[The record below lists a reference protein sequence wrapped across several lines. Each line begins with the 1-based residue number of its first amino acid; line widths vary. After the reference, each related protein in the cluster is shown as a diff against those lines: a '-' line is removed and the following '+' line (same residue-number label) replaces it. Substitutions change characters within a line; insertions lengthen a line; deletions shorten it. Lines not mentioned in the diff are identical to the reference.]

1 LKLAFDGLR
10 IGFAMTGSFCT
21 FSKVMKEIETL
32 SQKGADLVPIMS
44 EMAWNTD
51 TRFGKA
57 EEFIGKFKSISQK
70 DIIHTIKDAE
80 PIGPKNL
87 LDALIVAPCTGNT
100 ISKIANGITDSCVA
114 MAAKATLRNK
124 APVIIAVSTNDG
136 LGSSAKNIG
145 ILLNKAN
152 VYFVPFGQDDPNGK
166 PDSLVAD
173 MTKIADTLKEA
184 LAGRILQPQIIERY
198 QKM

>member
-1 LKLAFDGLR
+1 MDFEGLK

-21 FSKVMKEIETL
+21 LSKVIAELEVLKK
-32 SQKGADLVPIMS
+32 QNADIIPIMS
-44 EMAWNTD
+44 EIVWNTD

-57 EEFIGKFKSISQK
+57 EDFKNRVLEITGK
-70 DIIHTIKDAE
+70 DIIHDIKSAE

-100 ISKIANGITDSCVA
+100 ISKMANGITDSCVA

-124 APVIIAVSTNDG
+124 CPVIIAVSTNDG
-136 LGSSAKNIG
+136 LGTSAKNIG

-152 VYFVPFGQDDPNGK
+152 VYFVPFGQDDPKGK

-173 MTKIADTLKEA
+173 MTKISETLS
-184 LAGRILQPQIIERY
+184 LAMKGKKLQPQIFS
-198 QKM
+198 KND

>member
-1 LKLAFDGLR
+1 MDFEGLK

-21 FSKVMKEIETL
+21 LSKVIAELEVLKK
-32 SQKGADLVPIMS
+32 QNADIIPIMS
-44 EMAWNTD
+44 EIVWNTD

-57 EEFIGKFKSISQK
+57 EDFKNRVLEITGKN
-70 DIIHTIKDAE
+70 IIHDIKSAE

-100 ISKIANGITDSCVA
+100 ISKMANGITDSCVA

-124 APVIIAVSTNDG
+124 CPVIIAISTNDG
-136 LGSSAKNIG
+136 LGTSAKNIG

-152 VYFVPFGQDDPNGK
+152 VYFVPFGQDDPKGK

-173 MTKIADTLKEA
+173 MAKISETLS
-184 LAGRILQPQIIERY
+184 LAMKGKKLQPQIFS
-198 QKM
+198 KND

>member
-1 LKLAFDGLR
+1 MDFEGLK

-21 FSKVMKEIETL
+21 LSKVIAELEVLKK
-32 SQKGADLVPIMS
+32 QNADIIPIMS
-44 EMAWNTD
+44 EIVWNTD

-57 EEFIGKFKSISQK
+57 EDFKNRVLEITGNN
-70 DIIHTIKDAE
+70 IIHDIKSAE

-100 ISKIANGITDSCVA
+100 ISKMANGITDSCVA

-124 APVIIAVSTNDG
+124 CPVIIAVSTNDG
-136 LGSSAKNIG
+136 LGTSAKNIG

-152 VYFVPFGQDDPNGK
+152 IYFVPFGQDSAVLK
-166 PDSLVAD
+166 PCSLVAD
-173 MTKIADTLKEA
+173 FTKIPETVDAA
-184 LAGRILQPQIIERY
+184 LQGKQIQPVLLR
-198 QKM
+198 

>member
-1 LKLAFDGLR
+1 MAFEKLR

-21 FSKVMKEIETL
+21 FSKVMKEIDNLKE
-32 SQKGADLVPIMS
+32 KGAELVPIMS
-44 EMAWNTD
+44 EMVWNTD

-57 EEFIGKFKSISQK
+57 EDFIERFKTVTGK

-87 LDALIVAPCTGNT
+87 LDALIIAPCTGNT

-114 MAAKATLRNK
+114 MAAKASLRNN
-124 APVIIAVSTNDG
+124 APVIIAISTNDG
-136 LGSSAKNIG
+136 LGSSARNIG
-145 ILLNKAN
+145 ILLNKKN
-152 VYFVPFGQDDPNGK
+152 IFFVPFGQDDPNGK

-173 MTKIADTLKEA
+173 MTKIAQTLEA
-184 LAGRILQPQIIERY
+184 ALKGEKIQPQIIER
-198 QKM
+198 

>member
-1 LKLAFDGLR
+1 MNLAFDGLK

-21 FSKVMKEIETL
+21 FSKVMKEIEAL
-32 SQKGADLVPIMS
+32 SHNGADLVPIMS

-57 EEFIGKFKSISQK
+57 EEFIEKFKSISQK

-152 VYFVPFGQDDPNGK
+152 IYFVPFGQDDPEGK
-166 PDSLVAD
+166 PRSLVAD
-173 MTKIADTLKEA
+173 FGQVSATLAAA
-184 LAGRILQPQIIERY
+184 LDGRQIQPLLL
-198 QKM
+198 KG

>member
-1 LKLAFDGLR
+1 MDFEGLK

-21 FSKVMKEIETL
+21 LSKVIAELEVLKK
-32 SQKGADLVPIMS
+32 QNADIIPIMS
-44 EMAWNTD
+44 EIVWNTD

-57 EEFIGKFKSISQK
+57 EDFKNRVLEITGKN
-70 DIIHTIKDAE
+70 IIHDIKSAE

-100 ISKIANGITDSCVA
+100 ISKMANGITDSCVA

-124 APVIIAVSTNDG
+124 CPVIIAISTNDG
-136 LGSSAKNIG
+136 LGTSAKNIG

-152 VYFVPFGQDDPNGK
+152 VYFVPFGQDDPKGK

-173 MTKIADTLKEA
+173 MTKISETLS
-184 LAGRILQPQIIERY
+184 LAMKGKKLQPQIFS
-198 QKM
+198 KND

>member
-1 LKLAFDGLR
+1 MAFEKLR

-21 FSKVMKEIETL
+21 FSKVMKEIDNLKE
-32 SQKGADLVPIMS
+32 KGAELVPIMS
-44 EMAWNTD
+44 EMVWNTD

-57 EEFIGKFKSISQK
+57 EDFIERFKTVTGK

-87 LDALIVAPCTGNT
+87 LDALIIAPCTGNT

-114 MAAKATLRNK
+114 MAAKASLRNN
-124 APVIIAVSTNDG
+124 APVIIAISTNDG
-136 LGSSAKNIG
+136 LGSSARNIG
-145 ILLNKAN
+145 ILLNKKN
-152 VYFVPFGQDDPNGK
+152 IFFVPFGQDDPNGK

-173 MTKIADTLKEA
+173 MTKITQTLEA
-184 LAGRILQPQIIERY
+184 ALKGEKVQPQIIER
-198 QKM
+198 

>member
-1 LKLAFDGLR
+1 MTFDGLR

-21 FSKVMKEIETL
+21 FSKVMKEIEHL
-32 SQKGADLVPIMS
+32 RQKGAGLVPIMS
-44 EMAWNTD
+44 EMVWNTD

-57 EEFIGKFKSISQK
+57 EEFIEKFKNLSQK

-114 MAAKATLRNK
+114 MAAKATLRNN

-145 ILLNKAN
+145 TLLNKAN
-152 VYFVPFGQDDPNGK
+152 VYFVPFGQDDPKGK
-166 PDSLVAD
+166 PTSLVAD
-173 MTKIADTLKEA
+173 MTKIADTLEEA
-184 LAGRILQPQIIERY
+184 LERRQIQPLIIER
-198 QKM
+198 

>member
-1 LKLAFDGLR
+1 MDFEGLK

-21 FSKVMKEIETL
+21 LSKVIAELEVLKK
-32 SQKGADLVPIMS
+32 QNADIIPIMS
-44 EMAWNTD
+44 EIVWNTD

-57 EEFIGKFKSISQK
+57 EDFKNRVLEITGK
-70 DIIHTIKDAE
+70 DIIHDIKSAE

-100 ISKIANGITDSCVA
+100 ISKMANGITDSCVA

-124 APVIIAVSTNDG
+124 CPVIIAVSTNDG
-136 LGSSAKNIG
+136 LGTSAKNIG

-152 VYFVPFGQDDPNGK
+152 IYFVPFGQDDPKGK

-173 MTKIADTLKEA
+173 MTKISETLS
-184 LAGRILQPQIIERY
+184 LAMKGKKLQPQIF
-198 QKM
+198 